1 MARIITV
8 TNQKG
13 GVGKTTIT
21 AALIAELHRRGA
33 RVLGVDIDPQGN
45 LGFSLGLNIEEG
57 LSLYDVL
64 TGKCSITEAIVRT
77 EHGDILPTDI
87 MLSALVSGDGVSHQ
101 NRDTMLARHLD
112 IIKNNYDYIFIDT
125 PPSLNLLTINAYVA
139 STGLIIPMKAEV
151 LSLVGISQ
159 IHDTVEAIQK
169 SSNPN
174 LNVFGIVMNE
184 FSPRLTSHREILD
197 MAEEIAAQM
206 GTQVFSPKIR
216 RSVDVA
222 NAPAHGQSV
231 VTHRPKSNPAMDMR
245 KLVDAVAGDLFPRPK
260 R

>member
-1 MARIITV
+1 MAKIITV

-13 GVGKTTIT
+13 GVGKTSIT
-21 AALIAELHRRGA
+21 AAFIAELHRRGA

-57 LSLYDVL
+57 FSLYDVL
-64 TGKCSITEAIVRT
+64 TGKCSITEAIVHT

-87 MLSALVSGDGVSHQ
+87 MLSAFASTDSAPHQ
-101 NRDTMLARHLD
+101 SRDTMLALQLD
-112 IIKNNYDYIFIDT
+112 IIKDNYDYIFIDT
-125 PPSLNLLTINAYVA
+125 PPSLNILTINAYVA
-139 STGLIIPMKAEV
+139 SSGIVIPMKAEV

-174 LNVFGIVMNE
+174 LKVYGIVMNE
-184 FSPRLTSHREILD
+184 FNPRVTSHREILE
-197 MAEEIAAQM
+197 MAEELAAQM
-206 GTQVFSPKIR
+206 GTQVFSTKIR

-231 VTHRPKSNPAMDMR
+231 VTYRPRSNPAMDLR
-245 KLVDAVAGDLFPRPK
+245 KLVDAVVGAAFPRAK